1 MLETLTSNR
10 ADTVRAAV
18 KRVALDQLKAGGP
31 GAVALNAIAREL
43 GVSGPALYRYFRNR
57 DALLTAL
64 VLDAYDDL
72 ADTLARP
79 DSFRAR
85 TARGRSPSRT
95 ATACCSPR
103 RSRATTPTSPSSVA
117 AAQRTMD
124 LLLPLVDDDLTRAV
138 TLWSRI
144 HGHVSLEIEGNFA
157 SMGLDPEAL
166 YEAALARAQPATP
179 RGGHCGRRAGRRTS
193 TTATW
198 RTLSQVT
205 WVNAARMP
213 SNATGPTAL
222 PGTRRRFAGPPPSGT
237 NRAREPAVEGDPG
250 RRRREGDVGARR
262 AASADRSAA
271 TRRGPRRC
279 PRAACRRRAAA
290 RSPSIDGCTA
300 RSVPR
305 SRSSTRTYC
314 GRRREAR
321 P

>member
-1 MLETLTSNR
+1 MLETLTTDR

-31 GAVALNAIAREL
+31 GAVAINAIAREL
-43 GVSGPALYRYFRNR
+43 GVSGPALYRYFKNR

-64 VLDAYDDL
+64 AKDAYDDL
-72 ADTLARP
+72 ADTLAQAG
-79 DSFRAR
+79 SFTRAYR
-85 TARGRSPSRT
+85 EWALAQPHRYRLLFSAPLPGYDAHQPEL
-95 ATACCSPR
+95 
-103 RSRATTPTSPSSVA
+103 VA
-117 AAQRTMD
+117 AAQRSMD

-138 TLWSRI
+138 TLWSRA

-166 YEAALARAQPATP
+166 YEAALATAQPATP

-237 NRAREPAVEGDPG
+237 NRAREPAIKATPVAAAAKAPSARVSRVRGPLGGHAERPEALPATSVPSACT
-250 RRRREGDVGARR
+250 REVALDRR
-262 AASADRSAA
+262 AARPAPCPGRGRARARTGQAA
-271 TRRGPRRC
+271 RGP
-279 PRAACRRRAAA
+279 P
-290 RSPSIDGCTA
+290 
-300 RSVPR
+300 
-305 SRSSTRTYC
+305 
-314 GRRREAR
+314 
-321 P
+321 